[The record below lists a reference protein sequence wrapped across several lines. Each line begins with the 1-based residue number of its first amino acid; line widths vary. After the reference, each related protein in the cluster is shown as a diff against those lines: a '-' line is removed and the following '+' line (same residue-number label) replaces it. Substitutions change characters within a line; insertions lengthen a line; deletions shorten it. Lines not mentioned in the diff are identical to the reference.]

1 MAASFDSRRVAHVQ
15 RIAVLRPNAVGDF
28 IFLLPA
34 LAALRAAYPQ
44 AHITLL
50 GRRWHVEF
58 LTGRPGPWDEVI
70 AMPAAPGV
78 GAAPQAE
85 IDAAAIER
93 FVADMRARR
102 FDIALQLYGGGRH
115 SNPFVQRLGAR
126 VSVGAQADDA
136 PPLDRTLRYAWMRNE
151 RTRLLEVVGLVGA
164 TPVDLSPAL
173 ALTAQDHAAL
183 AAALALPPGPFV
195 VLQPGASD
203 PRRRWSAQRFAA
215 VGDALAAA
223 GAAVIVQ
230 GDAAERALTAEV
242 AQCMSHPAIDV
253 GGRLGLGALAAL
265 LARAA
270 LLVSNDTGPLHLG
283 HALGC
288 PSIGLFWWMNLHTA
302 EPLALRSMRT
312 FYSAR
317 THCPVCGAGNVFG
330 GCEHAV
336 SFIDD
341 IPLEPVRDE
350 ALAMVSTAVRQ
361 KLPVTGAAPAALQA
375 EAARTPLAIPGDPWQ
390 RPVT

>member
-1 MAASFDSRRVAHVQ
+1 MDAIERRHIAHVR

-50 GRRWHVEF
+50 GRPWHRRF
-58 LTGRPGPWDEVI
+58 LHGRPGPWDEVI
-70 AMPAAPGV
+70 AMPAVPGV
-78 GAAPQAE
+78 GAPPQA
-85 IDAAAIER
+85 DFDPAAIER
-93 FVADMRARR
+93 FVAEMRARR

-126 VSVGAQADDA
+126 VCVGAQADDA
-136 PPLDRTLRYAWMRNE
+136 PPLDRTLRYEWMRNE

-164 TPVDLSPAL
+164 TPVDLAPPL
-173 ALTAQDHAAL
+173 ALTDQDEAERVAAL
-183 AAALALPPGPFV
+183 PLPPGPCV

-203 PRRRWSAQRFAA
+203 PRRRWSPQRFAA

-223 GAAVIVQ
+223 GATVIVQ
-230 GDAAERALTAEV
+230 GDASERALTAEV
-242 AQCMSHPAIDV
+242 AHGMSHRAIDA
-253 GGRLGLGALAAL
+253 GGLLGLGALAAL
-265 LARAA
+265 LGRAA
-270 LLVSNDTGPLHLG
+270 LLVANDTGPLHLA

-288 PSIGLFWWMNLHTA
+288 PSLGLFWWMNLHTA
-302 EPLALRSMRT
+302 EPLVLGPMRT
-312 FYSAR
+312 LYSAR
-317 THCPVCGAGNVFG
+317 THCPVCGAENVFG

-341 IPLEPVRDE
+341 IPLERVRDE
-350 ALAMVSTAVRQ
+350 ALAMVSHTLRQ
-361 KLPVTGAAPAALQA
+361 QRPAAGRVSAALQP
-375 EAARTPLAIPGDPWQ
+375 EGARTPLALPGDPWQ